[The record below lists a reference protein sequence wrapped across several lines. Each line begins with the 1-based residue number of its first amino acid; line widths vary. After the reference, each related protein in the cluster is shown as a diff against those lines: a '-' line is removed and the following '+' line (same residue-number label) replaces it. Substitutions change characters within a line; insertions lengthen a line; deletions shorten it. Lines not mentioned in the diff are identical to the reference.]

1 MSLPMIVLKQ
11 TLTMALY
18 MAMGFL
24 LFKGGKISKIG
35 SKDLATLLLW
45 LVVPAVIINS
55 FCVPYSA
62 EKMSAFVTS
71 ALMGF
76 LALGIA
82 MAVGALLFRK
92 DPIENIAI
100 SFSNAAF
107 MGIPL
112 IRQCLGENAV
122 FYLVGMI
129 AGLCILQWVYGMLLL
144 SDKRDKGAWK
154 GILLNPIVL
163 GTVVGL
169 IIFVTGLGTQLP
181 EVVSTAVQGVAA
193 LNSPLAMIVLGV
205 YLAQSDLKSLVT
217 TPRLY
222 LLCAVRLIAVPLLTI
237 LIFSFLPVDSS
248 IRLAILIAAAAP
260 IGANTAVY
268 AQLYDRNYPYACQS
282 VALSTV
288 LSIVTLPLITALAQQ
303 VVGI

>member
-1 MSLPMIVLKQ
+1 MTLPLIVLKQ

-24 LFKGGKISKIG
+24 LYKGGKITKAG

-55 FCVPYSA
+55 FCVPFTA
-62 EKMSAFVTS
+62 EKMAEFGVS
-71 ALMGF
+71 ALFGL

-82 MAVGALLFRK
+82 MVIGALFFRK
-92 DPIENIAI
+92 DAIENIAI

-112 IRQCLGENAV
+112 IRQCLGEDAV

-144 SDKRDKGAWK
+144 SNEKKKGAWK
-154 GILLNPIVL
+154 GILFSPIVL
-163 GTVVGL
+163 STIVGL
-169 IIFVTGLGTQLP
+169 LLFVSGLGAKLP

-193 LNSPLAMIVLGV
+193 TNSPLAMIVLGV

-222 LLCAVRLIAVPLLTI
+222 LLSAVRLIFVPLVTL
-237 LIFSFLPVDSS
+237 LIFSFLPANSA
-248 IRLAILIAAAAP
+248 IRLAVLIAAAAP

-288 LSIVTLPLITALAQQ
+288 LSIITLPLITALAQQ
-303 VVGI
+303 ILGY